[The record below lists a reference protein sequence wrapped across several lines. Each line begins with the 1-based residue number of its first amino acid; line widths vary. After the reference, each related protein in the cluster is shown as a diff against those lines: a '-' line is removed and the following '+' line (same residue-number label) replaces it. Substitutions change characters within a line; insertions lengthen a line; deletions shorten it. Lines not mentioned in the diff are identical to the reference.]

1 MSPIT
6 RNAPAPTN
14 GRAAQRG
21 AWRLEPADPAAQTK
35 RRLPEVLVG
44 LAVVGVAALAAVL
57 WTASA
62 NAGEEVLALRNPLAA
77 GQVVTFEDLR
87 TVEVTRPQDVPVL
100 ASTSSD
106 EVIGRRALAPIAA
119 GTLVVPEQFA
129 STPPVEAGR
138 AVVGLSLGPGEYPT
152 GRLTPGDQV
161 AVVLTPAQGGTGS
174 DQGIIITDAA
184 QIYDVVPIGTQGETF
199 VSLVVDEGQLSDV
212 AAGASGDRIRLALV
226 AGR

>member
-1 MSPIT
+1 MPGSTT
-6 RNAPAPTN
+6 RTPAGTN
-14 GRAAQRG
+14 GRGSGQGDWKLGAAVPVGKGQ
-21 AWRLEPADPAAQTK
+21 

-44 LAVVGVAALAAVL
+44 LAIVGVAALAAVL
-57 WTASA
+57 WSASA
-62 NAGEEVLALRNPLAA
+62 TTGEDVLALRNPLAP

-87 TVEVTRPQDVPVL
+87 TVEITRPQDVPVL
-100 ASTSSD
+100 ASTASS
-106 EVIGRRALAPIAA
+106 EVIGRRALAPMAP

-138 AVVGLSLGPGEYPT
+138 AVVGLALSAGEYPT

-161 AVVLTPAQGGTGS
+161 AVVLTPAQGGTDS
-174 DQGIIITDAA
+174 DQGVITDAA
-184 QIYDVVPIGTQGETF
+184 EVYDVAPIGTQGETF
-199 VSLVVDEGQLSDV
+199 VSLVVDEGQVSEV

>member
-1 MSPIT
+1 M
-6 RNAPAPTN
+6 N
-14 GRAAQRG
+14 GRGSGQGDWKLGAAVPVG
-21 AWRLEPADPAAQTK
+21 KAQ

-57 WTASA
+57 WSASA
-62 NAGEEVLALRNPLAA
+62 TTGEDVLALRNPLAA

-87 TVEVTRPQDVPVL
+87 TVEITRPRDVPVL
-100 ASTSSD
+100 ASTASS
-106 EVIGRRALAPIAA
+106 EVIGRRALAPMAP
-119 GTLVVPEQFA
+119 GTLVVPGQFA
-129 STPPVEAGR
+129 STPPVEAGK
-138 AVVGLSLGPGEYPT
+138 AVVGLALSAGEYPT

-174 DQGIIITDAA
+174 DQGIILTDGA
-184 QIYDVVPIGTQGETF
+184 QVYDLAPIGTQGETF
-199 VSLVVDEGQLSDV
+199 VSLVVDEGQVSEV